1 MHAPEELERA
11 NPLLV
16 PENKNHCL
24 YNTTPIDLRGKTSL
38 TLHVLTMKR
47 FKLHFGHRNITLPL
61 YRQYKNLR

>member
-24 YNTTPIDLRGKTSL
+24 YNTTPIDLQGKTSL

-47 FKLHFGHRNITLPL
+47 FKLHFGHRNITSPL
-61 YRQYKNLR
+61 